1 MQATIT
7 TLRAQFCDFAKLR
20 SSEEEERFAHPRL
33 LCGIV
38 AAGAEAP
45 EVLVPWQQ
53 AVLMYVRIFAIQ
65 LQLHSKSAS

>member
-38 AAGAEAP
+38 AGAEAP
-45 EVLVPWQQ
+45 EVVPWQ